1 MNNSVSFLK
10 LAFHTL
16 VFEKWQSNISFFKI
30 KDKDLVLLMFL
41 LTVLFSNPWK

>member
-16 VFEKWQSNISFFKI
+16 VFEKWQLNISFFKI
-30 KDKDLVLLMFL
+30 KDKDLVSAANVSAHSPIF
-41 LTVLFSNPWK
+41 